1 MTEVREKTFGAFTKL
16 FTTTPVMNWL
26 FNSMYIAIVTTL
38 LIVLIDTMA
47 GYVFAK
53 KQFPGKWIFFWV
65 IIATMMIPE
74 QVTLV
79 PTFIIIRDLG
89 LIDNH
94 LALIL
99 PSLAAAF
106 GVFLMRQF
114 LLSVPDELIEAA
126 KIDGA
131 SELRIFFKIVIPLA
145 IPAMVTLGI
154 FTFVL
159 VWNSFLWPI
168 IVINDVNLMTLPAG
182 LKTLQDANLADFKFL
197 MAGATVAALPII
209 VIFLMF
215 QRFFLKGLTM
225 GGVKE

>member
-1 MTEVREKTFGAFTKL
+1 
-16 FTTTPVMNWL
+16 
-26 FNSMYIAIVTTL
+26 
-38 LIVLIDTMA
+38 
-47 GYVFAK
+47 
-53 KQFPGKWIFFWV
+53 
-65 IIATMMIPE
+65 MMIPE

>member
-1 MTEVREKTFGAFTKL
+1 
-16 FTTTPVMNWL
+16 
-26 FNSMYIAIVTTL
+26 
-38 LIVLIDTMA
+38 
-47 GYVFAK
+47 
-53 KQFPGKWIFFWV
+53 
-65 IIATMMIPE
+65 
-74 QVTLV
+74 
-79 PTFIIIRDLG
+79 
-89 LIDNH
+89 
-94 LALIL
+94 
-99 PSLAAAF
+99 
-106 GVFLMRQF
+106 MRQF